1 MNGTDNYEPFGKEWE
16 TEIMKLPKKII
27 IDLYV
32 KAVVGIA
39 TGERIPETI
48 AFETKDIVE
57 LLSFVDM
64 SLQPDFPINKARG
77 LLNKI
82 KKICLKYGINWT
94 GRVNCQV
101 MCPSCKKMKPKEEI
115 KKRRRGCNYP
125 NDESNWLT
133 SCLDC
138 IEEDTKYW
146 RDMNQEYINVVMGT

>member
-94 GRVNCQV
+94 GRQ
-101 MCPSCKKMKPKEEI
+101 
-115 KKRRRGCNYP
+115 
-125 NDESNWLT
+125 L
-133 SCLDC
+133 
-138 IEEDTKYW
+138 
-146 RDMNQEYINVVMGT
+146 